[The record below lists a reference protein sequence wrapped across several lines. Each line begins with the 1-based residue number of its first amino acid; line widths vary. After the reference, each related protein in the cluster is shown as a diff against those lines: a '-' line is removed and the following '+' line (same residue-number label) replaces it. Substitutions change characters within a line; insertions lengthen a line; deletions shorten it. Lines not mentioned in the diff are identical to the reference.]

1 MGLLH
6 NMLAAQNVTMKA
18 FIPRGKTRCA
28 HILLFPPSHN
38 NKNSQTSLVR
48 LSSSSP
54 SQHASCEDQLRRKM
68 LEKIIR
74 VDHAGEMGAS
84 FIYQGQM
91 AVLKNT
97 KSRELIQEMWD
108 HEKAHLAKF
117 EELLLE
123 YQVRPTVLIP
133 VWKLAG
139 CTVGVEA
146 LVTKHYDAQV
156 TEMVSNN
163 PKLDENL
170 IEVIKKFRDDEQS
183 HHDIGLAHGAE
194 EAPGY
199 NFLTAVIGFGCRN
212 AIWISER
219 I

>member
-1 MGLLH
+1 MG
-6 NMLAAQNVTMKA
+6 
-18 FIPRGKTRCA
+18 
-28 HILLFPPSHN
+28 
-38 NKNSQTSLVR
+38 
-48 LSSSSP
+48 SS

-117 EELLLE
+117 EELLVE
-123 YQVRPTVLIP
+123 YQVRVRPITFLYFYVIPLITCTKVRPTVLIP

-139 CTVGVEA
+139 FT
-146 LVTKHYDAQV
+146 L
-156 TEMVSNN
+156 
-163 PKLDENL
+163 
-170 IEVIKKFRDDEQS
+170 
-183 HHDIGLAHGAE
+183 
-194 EAPGY
+194 
-199 NFLTAVIGFGCRN
+199 
-212 AIWISER
+212 
-219 I
+219 